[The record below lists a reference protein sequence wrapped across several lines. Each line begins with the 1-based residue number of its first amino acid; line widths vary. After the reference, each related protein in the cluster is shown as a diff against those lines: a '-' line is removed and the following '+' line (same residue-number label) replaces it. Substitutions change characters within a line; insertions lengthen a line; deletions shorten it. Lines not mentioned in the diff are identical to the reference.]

1 MSLQTPLRNTECLL
15 EEKGSRFISQLLPL
29 QQEADVRN
37 LQQKARDE
45 HPKASHVVYG
55 WRLITDKGQISEGF
69 SDDGEPSG
77 TSGMPVLRQ
86 LQHDHAV
93 NALILVVR
101 YFGGTKL
108 GTGGLQ
114 RAYSQSARDALSLLN
129 TDDWQ
134 LWKARSEWCLCAD
147 FSQEGLLR
155 RLIQEAGGDITGC
168 DYSNTGIRLHCVL
181 NEDCVDNV
189 RANLPFDIRLIQAE
203 RD

>member
-1 MSLQTPLRNTECLL
+1 MSPKIPLHGTECQL
-15 EEKGSRFISQLLPL
+15 EEKGSRFISQLVPLAQENDVRIL
-29 QQEADVRN
+29 QQ
-37 LQQKARDE
+37 QARDA

-86 LQHDHAV
+86 LQHENAV
-93 NALILVVR
+93 NSLILVVR

-114 RAYSQSARDALSLLN
+114 RAYSQAARDALALLN
-129 TDDWQ
+129 AEDWVH
-134 LWKARSEWCLCAD
+134 WKARSVWQLNAD

-155 RLIQEAGGDITGC
+155 RLLQEAGAEITGC
-168 DYSNTGIRLHCVL
+168 DYSNTGIRIDCVL
-181 NEDCVDNV
+181 NDDCVGNV
-189 RANLPFDIRLIQAE
+189 KANLPFDIRLIQAD